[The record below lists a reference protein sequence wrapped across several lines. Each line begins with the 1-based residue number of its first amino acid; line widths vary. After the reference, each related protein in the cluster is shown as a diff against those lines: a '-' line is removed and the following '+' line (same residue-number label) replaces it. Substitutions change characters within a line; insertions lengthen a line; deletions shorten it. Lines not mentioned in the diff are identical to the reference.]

1 MVSFFKIRYNYVM
14 ANNKLLGKNAIV
26 IGGTSSIGLS
36 VSKLLSKNGINV
48 TAIGRTI
55 PDQTQETKA
64 ISFISLDL
72 EETINSLNGNTN
84 IEENKIF
91 ALTKKADI
99 LINCYGPFLQKS
111 FHETTPQDWY
121 KISLSDYALP
131 GILIS
136 TALPHMMEHNFGR
149 IVLFGGT
156 RTESVKAY
164 KTNAA
169 YAGAKTGTAVLVK
182 SVASQYESFGIT
194 CNQIMP
200 GFTRNCPPTT
210 TPVSNEM
217 LAEKVYFLISNPELN
232 GVLLNVDRGWNP

>member
-1 MVSFFKIRYNYVM
+1 ME
-14 ANNKLLGKNAIV
+14 NKTLFGKKAVV
-26 IGGTSSIGLS
+26 IGGTSSIGLATS
-36 VSKLLSKNGINV
+36 ILLAKQNIKV
-48 TAIGRTI
+48 TAFGRNPPEI
-55 PDQTQETKA
+55 SNETKN
-64 ISFISLDL
+64 ISFKQFNL
-72 EETINSLNGNTN
+72 ESFFSPENLNS
-84 IEENKIF
+84 ENPFITEVK
-91 ALTKKADI
+91 TADI
-99 LINCYGPFLQKS
+99 IINCYGPFLQKPL
-111 FHETTPQDWY
+111 EDV
-121 KISLSDYALP
+121 SLKEWESLALANYALP
-131 GILIS
+131 GSLIS
-136 TALPHMMEHNFGR
+136 LALPNMIKNKFGR
-149 IVLFGGT
+149 IILFGGT